1 MPKIHIVTVVASR
14 AGLELLTKTHPDIS
28 VTVGMVDDQLTDCG
42 IVLPGMG
49 DVGDRLFGTGNHDFE
64 DGGIEPNRGQA
75 TTSSTSSTSTSSSTI
90 TTTAVQIS
98 SSVSAACE
106 DSISQQPSTK
116 RKRSAS
122 LELEM
127 P

>member
-1 MPKIHIVTVVASR
+1 MASR

-64 DGGIEPNRGQA
+64 DGATEP
-75 TTSSTSSTSTSSSTI
+75 TTSTVQVPTSS
-90 TTTAVQIS
+90 AA
-98 SSVSAACE
+98 SAASE
-106 DSISQQPSTK
+106 ESASQQPSTK

>member
-75 TTSSTSSTSTSSSTI
+75 TTSSTSTSTSSSTI